1 VYLGPGVVLGHGHI
15 PVEAVGAYVPGGRL
29 FRSVEGGQGRLDR
42 RVAADDVEGPVDRVA
57 QEEAIVEDDGDVR
70 AGDAAAVEAGA
81 ELDPAGR

>member
-1 VYLGPGVVLGHGHI
+1 MSP
-15 PVEAVGAYVPGGRL
+15 AGAYSEVL
-29 FRSVEGGQGRLDR
+29 
-42 RVAADDVEGPVDRVA
+42 RVARAASIGVSPLMMWRPVDRVA